1 MAYLD
6 LKEEDGFNKALG
18 LNGSELGG
26 WKILVLEGKPRGWN
40 SDGNNSGDRFT
51 ATRPGR
57 GRPGRVPP
65 GRGRPGRPSKPS
77 ILASAEGL
85 FHLSS
90 VP

>member
-6 LKEEDGFNKALG
+6 LKEEDGFKKALE

-40 SDGNNSGDRFT
+40 SDGNNSGRIP
-51 ATRPGR
+51 PGR
-57 GRPGRVPP
+57 GRTGRVPP